1 MAATGSDPVYSAG
14 WPNLP
19 REIRDMIIDM
29 LITDCLLTADDRPS
43 LPDYLTAAPLDP
55 TGMLVSLAQTDQST
69 RGLVR
74 GWITRNT
81 SPSLSGDLA
90 LMSRVA
96 QANRHNYR
104 CIAVRQC
111 GPLHHW
117 FTFQRETGDYV
128 PKANPRS
135 NPQWLRDLKFELWM
149 HDGVAKVIRQEM
161 QRADNRGDEVPGASA
176 ATAAASPIV
185 SGGSS
190 SDKSFWALRWHC
202 AILRQLH
209 RLDHNLALIPADERG
224 VCDECKHWYLKGI
237 CDSSPRSALYKI
249 SAMMARETV
258 PKQPQGPSLASP
270 FELTF

>member
-1 MAATGSDPVYSAG
+1 MTDMAATSSKPVYPAG

-19 REIRDMIIDM
+19 REIRDVIIDM
-29 LITDCLLTADDRPS
+29 SITDCLLTADKRS
-43 LPDYLTAAPLDP
+43 ELPDYLKAAPLDP
-55 TGMLVSLAQTDQST
+55 TGMIMSLAQTDQST
-69 RGLVR
+69 RNLVK
-74 GWITRNT
+74 GWISRNT
-81 SPSLSGDLA
+81 TMSLSGDLA

-104 CIAVRQC
+104 CIAIRQC

-117 FTFQRETGDYV
+117 FTFQRETGDYI

-149 HDGVAKVIRQEM
+149 HDGVAKVIRQEIQ
-161 QRADNRGDEVPGASA
+161 QREDKRGCDGAQE
-176 ATAAASPIV
+176 AAAIV
-185 SGGSS
+185 SSGSS

-209 RLDHNLALIPADERG
+209 RLDHNLALIVADEDG
-224 VCDECKHWYLKGI
+224 VCDECRHWYLKGI

-249 SAMMARETV
+249 SAMMALETA
-258 PKQPQGPSLASP
+258 PKQPQGPFLASP